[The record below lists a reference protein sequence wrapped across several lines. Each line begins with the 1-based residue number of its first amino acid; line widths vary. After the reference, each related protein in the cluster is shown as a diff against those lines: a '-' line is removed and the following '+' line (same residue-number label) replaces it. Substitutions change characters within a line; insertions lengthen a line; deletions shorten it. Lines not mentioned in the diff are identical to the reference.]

1 MLTEEEFMVR
11 RTNGRPTWL
20 FVFAVVAAL
29 AFAMPALAQST
40 GMVKGIVS
48 DDKGQP
54 VGDARVTIEM
64 QGGTGRRFETKTNN
78 KGEFIQIG
86 LQSGAYRVSAE
97 KDKLGSAP
105 ATVNVRVNTTQEAN
119 LVLGV
124 ASAAASKDALA
135 RTAELKKL
143 FEEGVA
149 LSGAGNH
156 DQAIEKFTA
165 AAAISP
171 TCTDC
176 YNNIGFSHSQK
187 KEWDQAEAA
196 YKKSTEVK
204 PDDAAAYNG
213 LATVYNAQRKFDLA
227 AEASTKATQLS
238 GVIGAAGGSAGNAD
252 ALYNQGVILF
262 NGGKAAEA
270 KPIFESA
277 VAANPNHAEAHYMLG
292 MTLVGSDPPK
302 AVPEFEAY
310 LKLAPDGPNAAMAKQ
325 FVDALKK

>member
-1 MLTEEEFMVR
+1 MVR

-20 FVFAVVAAL
+20 SVFAVLAAL
-29 AFAMPALAQST
+29 ACAMPALAQST

-54 VGDARVTIEM
+54 VEGARVTIEM
-64 QGGTGRRFETKTNN
+64 TGGTGRRFETKTNG

-86 LQSGAYRVSAE
+86 LNSGAYQVSAE
-97 KDKLGSAP
+97 KDKLASAP
-105 ATVNVRVNTTQEAN
+105 ATVNVRVSTTQETN

-124 ASAAASKDALA
+124 ASASASKEALA
-135 RTAELKKL
+135 SAAELKKA

-149 LSGAGNH
+149 ASGAGNH
-156 DQAIEKFTA
+156 DQAIERFTA
-165 AAAISP
+165 ATAISP
-171 TCTDC
+171 ACYDC

-187 KEWDQAEAA
+187 KEWEQAEAA

-227 AEASTKATQLS
+227 AEASAKASELS
-238 GVIGAAGGSAGNAD
+238 GVIGAAGGAAGNAD

-292 MTLVGSDPPK
+292 MTLVGVDPAK
-302 AVPEFEAY
+302 AVPEFESY
-310 LKLAPDGPNAAMAKQ
+310 LKLAPTGPNATMAKQ